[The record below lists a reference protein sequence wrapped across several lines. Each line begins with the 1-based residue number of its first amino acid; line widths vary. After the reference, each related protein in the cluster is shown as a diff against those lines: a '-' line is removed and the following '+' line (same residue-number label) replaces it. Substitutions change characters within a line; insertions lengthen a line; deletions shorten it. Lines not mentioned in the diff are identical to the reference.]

1 MKYIYII
8 LLSVLASACFGP
20 KENPKTASA
29 EPADSIKGYYD
40 PCIEID
46 SIVHRYTVTRWS
58 RGLRHDE
65 DEKVK
70 YDDWHLKNIEVLLS
84 EDIFVADEPAQM
96 YHIVEAYP
104 WDRMPNGKMV
114 RTLVAVDQD
123 GETCQIM
130 LQQDSHNHLLMYV
143 DFGYEIF
150 SYDMTEK

>member
-8 LLSVLASACFGP
+8 LLALLTCGCSGP
-20 KENPKTASA
+20 KENKKVANA
-29 EPADSIKGYYD
+29 ESADSIKGYYG

-46 SIVHRYTVTRWS
+46 SIVHTYTVTRWS

-70 YDDWHLKNIEVLLS
+70 YDEWHPKNIEMLLS
-84 EDIFVADEPAQM
+84 EDIFVDDNPAQM
-96 YHIVEAYP
+96 YHITETYP

-123 GETCQIM
+123 DETCQIM
-130 LQQDSHNHLLMYV
+130 LQQDSRRHLLMYV

-150 SYDMTEK
+150 CYDMTEK